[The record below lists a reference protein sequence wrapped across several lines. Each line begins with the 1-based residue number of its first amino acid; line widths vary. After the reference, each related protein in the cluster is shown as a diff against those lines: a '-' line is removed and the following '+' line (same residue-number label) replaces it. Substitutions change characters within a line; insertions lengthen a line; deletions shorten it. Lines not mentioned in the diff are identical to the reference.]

1 MSNHKGVRK
10 TLSVFMAVLMVM
22 SCWVFT
28 PISLK
33 AEALTAGK
41 YNVVIKWTLSNKRAA
56 KFYHS
61 NLKDYKGESSFTKSS
76 NDSNMAGI
84 SLYYKTENGT
94 NTEREVYWS
103 LGNTNY
109 VCGQKPT
116 NGGATVT
123 KPAQYVDSSEGDYEL
138 YATLPGFPTRV
149 FACLD
154 DNHIGQTTAYEIKG
168 IIVNGT
174 TIWASDTKKNSGLHL
189 ASTNQRKYVTLYSD
203 YSWEGYDDKVSNESS
218 PQEHAIVQNVVTKNW
233 VSPKADK
240 IKWDTDTTHWS
251 SNNLKDLTIHTDS
264 NDDNRLAKFHVVDQY
279 GVKMSTAALSSLNT
293 PVGAEVKSTNY
304 PNLNNTTTLN
314 TTTTNNLYYTTD
326 DTDANYQVK
335 VVAKSALKSTVRGLN
350 ERLVTVTAKAG
361 DNLTSVKTFKI
372 YDPKYT
378 ISFNSNGGNTLNPS
392 SARVYYGESLESQQA
407 IDGKADKLYPTS
419 GTRAGHSYLGL
430 FDAKEGGNKINTDE
444 SITAA
449 KTYYA
454 HWDANTYT
462 VVFLDRIGKYLH
474 IEYVPYTQDAPTEE
488 AFNKLN
494 KYEPDGEDGHYKL
507 NEANPWSPS
516 VNNVTE
522 DMITTAQY
530 TYESHNY
537 DASHEIAANCQHGKG
552 TVQVCKDCGYEKI
565 TETDTTKGPHTPSSE
580 MTIVEPATCTKTGT
594 GVYYCTVCGD
604 PAEEVEIPADG
615 HSYKSEITKSATC
628 AAEGERKFT
637 CTKCGYIET
646 EVIPKTQHNYVEG
659 THHAATC
666 ASSPYTEMVC
676 SCGASYRRYDGE
688 ASNDHEWNES
698 YDSATGILTLYCDIC
713 KTTKE
718 VDIGKDLQNF
728 TNATVTKQPTCNEVG
743 KVTITCGDDSYTID
757 IPKTTTHDY
766 ITTVNNATCTATG
779 SIVNTCSVC
788 GKTETA
794 ATLPALGH
802 SYDEGVIVTPATC
815 TTQGTMRYTCTRG
828 CGNTK
833 ETTIAATGH
842 KTVEIPA
849 TCTTDGKT
857 VCGVCGAITATKKA
871 PGHTFGA
878 EVEQIKATCVNKGL
892 KTKTCTV
899 CNHTEITIT
908 PITGHTWNTTTTVDY
923 DSTCSTV
930 GQKSTHCAICGVIKD
945 GSKEE
950 IAKKDHTM
958 GAPTTV
964 VDPTCTGKGVTKTS
978 CTVCGYTTTATTDA
992 LGHDYSITVSNT
1004 NNTCTEAG
1012 VRKMKCSRC
1021 DATTTEVTQPTGHS
1035 FVPGASV
1042 AASCKDAGHVTMTC
1056 DKCGD
1061 SYEKYTTPPTQ
1072 NHNWEYNITVNHGKT
1087 VISGKCSV
1095 CGATFSTSAE
1105 SEHELKNVK
1114 SYTPATCKN
1123 TGTLILECAVSGC
1136 TKTHEITLA
1145 VNANAHANVKV
1156 DETKA
1161 TCTTEGS
1168 IITKCA
1174 DCGKTLSTT
1183 TVPATGHA
1191 FNTQTAYSA
1200 PTCKSEGSVTY
1211 TCDHC
1216 DATKTDTLAVNPDAH
1231 KFEKGAHH
1239 NATCKLPAYDEY
1251 KCKYC
1256 GKTYS
1261 LFDGEANGHTYTTA
1275 TSQSGTTLTITCKCS
1290 VCGDTHTQTVEVAE
1304 GHNYTNVTLTKQP
1317 TCTAEGSMTIACDGK
1332 HKAGCTSVI
1341 TVSVPKNP
1349 QAHNIETTYT
1359 APTCENGGSVVTA
1372 CTNNCGLTVETVNI
1386 AALGHDWDEGEIT
1399 KVADCENDG
1408 VMTYTCKR
1416 GCDKTKTEVIAKT
1429 GHNWDNGTA
1438 HDADCTHG
1446 KYTHFTCS
1454 NCNGTYDAVEDG
1466 AQALGHSWDNGTV
1479 TTEPTCTEDGVMTYG
1494 CTRSGCKVTRTEPIG
1509 KLGHNF
1515 EKGTEHPATCTSA
1528 AYTEYKCANGCGA
1541 TYNAVEDGAQALG
1554 HKWGDWETV
1563 TESTNT
1569 TAGLMR
1575 RTCKNDASHVEEIT
1589 IPAGGHELVLKSE
1602 IPATCTSEGK
1612 QTFKCKNHDNCGVS
1626 IEVTTAKIAHTLET
1640 TVKAATC
1647 ENAGSVT
1654 TKCTKCDEATTV
1666 TEIPALGHKYDDT
1679 KKEVHLADCTHSG
1692 YTTYTCVRNGCTNT
1706 INVFD
1711 KDATGHVWGK
1721 TAIKSTATCTAGGM
1735 ATYKC
1740 ENCNSTIEV
1749 EVAALGHDYSG
1760 EPTETVDSTCSTVG
1774 HKTYKCSRCESTHT
1788 EYSDKLGEHK
1798 FGTWQE
1804 VQTATDVLPG
1814 IKVRQCEV
1822 CGLYEYEYSEP
1833 AGEHVYEV
1841 TSKTEATC
1849 TTAGEI
1855 VYTCVSE
1862 HCGCTEG
1869 NRATYKEVIP
1879 ATGHDK
1885 VLDFVDADCTNDG
1898 HATVKCK
1905 TCGTTFEN
1913 KTIAAKGHTYGD
1925 IPNSVTAPTCS
1936 ADGKIVYNCTV
1947 CGEPKTITVDK
1958 IPNAH
1963 NWVLES
1969 TQTAD
1974 CTHAGYETYKCS
1986 VCGKEYNKFI
1996 QDRTDHVVD
2005 DSKTET
2011 KAATCKEAGFTKEY
2025 CSCGQLMSTE
2035 IINPNPNVHNWVDKT
2050 AEAEGCLKS
2059 GYTYKECTVCG
2070 QIKDIVVNAAGDHL
2084 YTHRTT
2090 KKATCDVGGEVE
2102 IYCDTCKKVVRT
2114 IETAP
2119 LGHNYGDGVVT
2130 PATCKTAGSV
2140 VFTCQRDESH
2150 KLIKEIPATGAH
2162 NYKKTDSVAATC
2174 KNSAYDLYVCADCGD
2189 SYKEIT
2195 GDAAAHEY
2203 ALQPDST
2210 EAKCTAA
2217 GHNYFKCANCDAA
2230 YDYEIPAKGHTYT
2243 ATVTQT
2249 ASCQGAEIT
2258 KYTCTDCGD
2267 SYEVIT
2273 KVPTDH
2279 SWTEWKVTKSATENT
2294 AGEQERHCE
2303 VCNEKE
2309 TAPIPATGSH
2319 VMEEDTDQYV
2329 PATCETEGKRV
2340 YICKTHENCTAD
2352 YTVTIAALG
2361 HQTSI
2366 DYKAADC
2373 KEAGHANLVCTR
2385 EGCGKTLETKEIPQ
2399 LKHSFTETSRTYPTC
2414 VDSGVIN
2421 YKCDNCGETA
2431 STELPATGAHKL
2443 SFVKEVEATCTEQ
2456 GYTLYKCDYCEYT
2469 CMKDLTELAPH
2480 TPGEKETVSEPTCTA
2495 PGYVE
2500 TRCTECDTII
2510 STKVTDP
2517 NGHSYTETVTK
2528 TVDNADGDTCLK
2540 AEYTYNK
2547 CACGAIDESSI
2558 TVTAPKGHDWGEWTV
2573 VTPSTNTADGEM
2585 QRVCKNDPNHI
2596 ETVTVPMGG
2605 HTFDTANPTSEKKAT
2620 CYEKGEKTFECT
2632 AHRDAEGKNTCGVS
2646 ITVET
2651 EMIQHDLRTV
2661 RTEGNCTETGTF
2673 KAKCVA
2679 DGCVYSIETV
2689 LPAIGHEYGEGE
2701 ITKEATC
2708 QQEGEV
2714 TFTCTRTGC
2723 GHKLIKST
2731 PTVPHDYIANGNPVA
2746 ATCLKSG
2753 YQNYKCKNCDDNY
2766 NVILEN
2772 ATGHTYT
2779 TDPSHDDVEATCTT
2793 EGHVYKKCK
2802 DCDANYSYAV
2812 SALGHDYSELI
2823 ENVKSTCN
2831 TVGYK
2836 TYKCS
2841 RCEDKNTVCESA
2853 LSGHD
2858 WEGWK
2863 TVQTATATQPGIET
2877 NKCKTCGL
2885 YDYRYTDP
2893 SGEHDYDGGVIT
2905 KSATCTEDGVK
2916 TYTCKRTHCDCTPE
2930 NPASY
2935 TVTIPATGHKA
2946 KLEYADATCAA
2957 DGYARTVCETC
2968 KTVLEEQTIAKKEHI
2983 WTVKSV
2989 EEATCEH
2996 TGTTTYE
3003 CGLCKA
3009 TKTEDIATVNHE
3021 YLPTGKYIDATCTA
3035 PKYERY
3041 ACTYCGGELLVKVGE
3056 ANGHDK
3062 TENYKVVDP
3071 ATCSEA
3077 GYSEWRCHC
3086 GALLGA
3092 KVIKPDNHTWETVNV
3107 TLDSECNGAGY
3118 SYEKCSVCGIIKN
3131 DSVKSNEIGHEY
3143 TYTVAIA
3150 PTCETK
3156 GEIIAKC
3163 NVCDKVETKI
3173 EVPAIGHEYGE
3184 GEITKEA
3191 TCKDEGEVTFTCTR
3205 TGCGHKL
3212 TKSTPTVPHDYIA
3225 NGEPVAA
3232 TCLKSG
3238 YQNYKCKNCDD
3249 NYDVI
3254 LENATG
3260 HTYTTDPSHDDVEAT
3275 CTTAG
3280 HVYKKCENCSAAY
3293 DYEIPAKGHTY
3304 TATVTQQGDCAKA
3317 EITTYTCSVCA
3328 EGTQGHSYT
3337 EITAAPTGE
3346 HKWTAWTVAKP
3357 ATENEAGEQERHC
3370 EVCGLK
3376 ETAPIPATGSHTLVE
3391 DKAQHVDATCEGEGK
3406 IVYVCTKHN
3415 NCTAGY
3421 TVALAPLGH
3430 KAKLQHK
3437 DAECNVGGYS
3447 RVVCTRE
3454 ECGKVLDETTIA
3466 ALKHSFVEIEGT
3478 RVAPKCN
3485 KDGSISYKCENCD
3498 EEKTVAIE
3506 AVTDAHKLVVDKTVE
3521 STCTEQ
3527 GYTLYKCENDCGYT
3541 RKDDL
3546 KPLAPHTAVTHE
3558 TVVEPT
3564 CEGIGTVRNICSCGA
3579 IVSVEAVPAKGH
3591 NYETKTAAGEGCL
3604 TSGYTYEECS
3614 VCGNIRNIK
3623 VSQAANHEY
3632 EQRVIAPATCTAD
3645 GTVEIYCKNC
3655 DKAVKTITVSA
3666 LGHNFGG
3673 TPTVDKSTCEH
3684 EGSVTYTCQRTDCDA
3699 TLTQKLDTVPHN
3711 YQFVKA
3717 VAATCLNSGY
3727 DLFKCADCPAEYKNI
3742 TSPATGHHY
3751 GDDPEHANVAA
3762 SCFKDGH
3769 VYKKCENCSAAY
3781 DYAVPATGEHV
3792 YDSGTVVTPATCLD
3806 SEVTEYRCTADGCT
3820 ASYRE
3825 VTGKANG
3832 HIYTNWTYSHSAATG
3847 TCACGATITVE
3858 NVPEEAGHN
3867 WVYSKITKPATC
3879 KNVGYIEFICGD
3891 GADCTAT
3898 LTKAY
3903 GPIADAHV
3911 WDDGK
3916 VTKEPECETDGVKT
3930 YTCTECGE
3938 TKTETVAKLG
3948 HEYNVLVERVEAT
3961 CAADGHI
3968 TYKCSRCESEKTELI
3983 AKNENNHSYKPVVAA
3998 PTCLDDGYVTM
4009 ICELCGH
4016 EGEKTVNVGTA
4027 LGHDVEVITVAPTC
4041 KEAGSKITQCKR
4053 CHTVLKTEGIAPVDH
4068 TWDDGVITTEAKCEK
4083 DGVKTFTCSV
4093 CKTTKEETIARLG
4106 HDYSVTAETVDSTCV
4121 ADGHTTYKCS
4131 RCDST
4136 KTELI
4141 PKDADKHTL
4150 ESVTVEATCLEDGYT
4165 VDRCK
4170 LCGYESEKTD
4180 IVKALGHDEET
4191 VIVNQTC
4198 TQAGSKTVRCKRCGT
4213 VISTEGIAPL
4223 GHDYIVTEI
4232 EKATCIDPGENK
4244 VTCSRCD
4251 YIAMETVPAKGHKWD
4266 NGTVVT
4272 DGDCET
4278 KKVTRFTCTE
4288 CGITKDVLSGDLG
4301 KHDYKFVKTVAP
4313 TCTDEGYDLYECSK
4327 CHKQQQTKFVDA
4339 LGHDWGYWN
4348 IVKYPTE
4355 TETGLQERYCQ
4366 REGCGAREEQV
4377 IVYGKFY
4384 LVTFYNYDGTRL
4396 MPPAY
4401 YEYGAKALR
4410 PKTDPVK
4417 AADTSYT
4424 YEYIGWNYDDRQI
4437 DFVTERMAII
4447 ARYRAH
4453 ERYYTVTYKDEDGAV
4468 LAVVPN
4474 IPFSQIADR
4483 YPNSVPTKAS
4493 DELNDYTFSSWAIT
4507 ANSNTGEAVAVAT
4520 YKATEKKPGA
4530 QPAGKPG
4537 IFSKFIEWL
4546 KNLFRKLFGKG

>member
-1 MSNHKGVRK
+1 MSKHKGVRK

-33 AEALTAGK
+33 AEALTAGSYYVEIVYKITNEGSSLPNK
-41 YNVVIKWTLSNKRAA
+41 YEGETKWKDGDWNSSKNNRGGISLHFKRNNGTGTTGEVYWNVGQSSKDGGQVGTTKDATVENATGYIDDSTSPDYYARATIPGFPTNIFA
-56 KFYHS
+56 F
-61 NLKDYKGESSFTKSS
+61 LDYNSSFTKAAFKITELKIASKKGGTFTTLWKGGMEVSS
-76 NDSNMAGI
+76 HLNVDRIRLNS
-84 SLYYKTENGT
+84 NGT
-94 NTEREVYWS
+94 FTDKYGGPSTSTES
-103 LGNTNY
+103 
-109 VCGQKPT
+109 
-116 NGGATVT
+116 
-123 KPAQYVDSSEGDYEL
+123 
-138 YATLPGFPTRV
+138 
-149 FACLD
+149 
-154 DNHIGQTTAYEIKG
+154 I
-168 IIVNGT
+168 
-174 TIWASDTKKNSGLHL
+174 
-189 ASTNQRKYVTLYSD
+189 
-203 YSWEGYDDKVSNESS
+203 
-218 PQEHAIVQNVVTKNW
+218 NW
-233 VSPKADK
+233 VSPKASK
-240 IKWDTDTTHWS
+240 IMWDTS
-251 SNNLKDLTIHTDS
+251 SLADLTIHTGS
-264 NDDNRLAKFHVVDQY
+264 NNVSRLAKFHVVDQY
-279 GVKMSTAALSSLNT
+279 GVNMSTAALSSLNT
-293 PVGAEVKSTNY
+293 PVGATVKSTNY
-304 PNLNNTTTLN
+304 ATSGASLGKTTTLN
-314 TTTTNNLYYTTD
+314 TTTTNNLYYTVS
-326 DTDANYQVK
+326 DTSANYQVD
-335 VVAKSALKSTVRGLN
+335 VVAKPALKSLEKGLN

-361 DNLTSVKTFKI
+361 SGVTSSKTFKI
-372 YDPKYT
+372 YDPKYK
-378 ISFNSNGGNTLNPS
+378 ISFEGNGGVVSPTYYN
-392 SARVYYGESLESQQA
+392 VYYGESLKSQ
-407 IDGKADKLYPTS
+407 KALDNNAATYPVG
-419 GTRAGHSYLGL
+419 GTRTGYTWLGM
-430 FDAKEGGNKINTDE
+430 FDNATGGNPMNIEEDV
-444 SITAA
+444 TAA
-449 KTYYA
+449 KIYYA
-454 HWDANTYT
+454 HWDKNLYT
-462 VVFLDRIGKYLH
+462 VVFLNRKG
-474 IEYVPYTQDAPTEE
+474 EYVDVQYIYHGEGADATTPAAKLPKVEHDSAKHYT
-488 AFNKLN
+488 
-494 KYEPDGEDGHYKL
+494 L
-507 NEANPWSPS
+507 NESAPWDP
-516 VNNVTE
+516 VVTNVTGNI
-522 DMITTAQY
+522 ITKAKYTAEEHDFDNGVAVSATCHSGAGTKY
-530 TYESHNY
+530 TC
-537 DASHEIAANCQHGKG
+537 EI
-552 TVQVCKDCGYEKI
+552 CGYSYIKDESADRAPHQFGDAVTI
-565 TETDTTKGPHTPSSE
+565 TK
-580 MTIVEPATCTKTGT
+580 EPTCTATGLGYKT
-594 GVYYCTVCGD
+594 CTVCGAHSD
-604 PAEEVEIPADG
+604 DVTVPATG
-615 HSYKSEITKSATC
+615 HSYKITKTNATC
-628 AAEGERKFT
+628 SKEGSITYT
-637 CTKCGYIET
+637 CTKGDDTHTET
-646 EVIPKTQHNYVEG
+646 LPKTQHNMVAG
-659 THHAATC
+659 TKVAASCTSAAYTPYKCSNCSHSYNVYDATQPAIGHDWSAWSETKAATN
-666 ASSPYTEMVC
+666 TEDGIMSHTC
-676 SCGASYRRYDGE
+676 SKCNKTETVTIPKGGHTFPTTPTSETPATCHSTGTQTFKCTAHTNCGVSITVTTAKTAHNY
-688 ASNDHEWNES
+688 
-698 YDSATGILTLYCDIC
+698 
-713 KTTKE
+713 KTT
-718 VDIGKDLQNF
+718 
-728 TNATVTKQPTCNEVG
+728 
-743 KVTITCGDDSYTID
+743 IT
-757 IPKTTTHDY
+757 
-766 ITTVNNATCTATG
+766 NATCTAAGSVVSACQNPGCTEKITTAIPANGHNYDTSKVTKEPTCTETG
-779 SIVNTCSVC
+779 IRTYTCSKC
-788 GKTETA
+788 NATKTETIE
-794 ATLPALGH
+794 ATGHKNVTIDPTCTQEGKTVCALCGYTTTTAKLGH
-802 SYDEGVIVTPATC
+802 SYGAWETVVAATC
-815 TTQGTMRYTCTRG
+815 KNQGVRKHVCTRTD
-828 CGNTK
+828 CG
-833 ETTIAATGH
+833 
-842 KTVEIPA
+842 
-849 TCTTDGKT
+849 
-857 VCGVCGAITATKKA
+857 
-871 PGHTFGA
+871 
-878 EVEQIKATCVNKGL
+878 
-892 KTKTCTV
+892 
-899 CNHTEITIT
+899 HTEIETT
-908 PITGHTWNTTTTVDY
+908 PITDHTWNAEKTVDY

-930 GQKSTHCAICGVIKD
+930 GQKSTHCTVCGVIKD

-950 IAKKDHTM
+950 IAKKAHTM
-958 GAPTTV
+958 GAAETV
-964 VDPTCTGKGVTKTS
+964 VAATCTGSGVTKTA
-978 CTVCGYTTTATTDA
+978 CTVCGYTETATTNK
-992 LGHDYSITVSNT
+992 LGHDYTIVLSNT
-1004 NNTCTEAG
+1004 SNTCTEAG
-1012 VRKMKCSRC
+1012 VKKLKCSRC
-1021 DATTTEVTQPTGHS
+1021 DATDTVVTQPTGHN
-1035 FVPGASV
+1035 FVEGTPV

-1056 DKCGD
+1056 TNCNE
-1061 SYEKYTTPPTQ
+1061 SYEKYTTAPT
-1072 NHNWEYNITVNHGKT
+1072 NTHSWEYTTTVSHGKT
-1087 VISGKCSV
+1087 VISGECSV
-1095 CGATFSTSAE
+1095 CGATFSTSAD

-1114 SYTPATCKN
+1114 SYTPATCVNK
-1123 TGTLILECAVSGC
+1123 GTLILECAVSGC
-1136 TKTHEITLA
+1136 TKTHEIELA

-1156 DETKA
+1156 EETKA
-1161 TCTTEGS
+1161 TCTTEGR

-1191 FNTQTAYSA
+1191 FNTQTAYSV

-1211 TCDHC
+1211 KCDHC
-1216 DATKTDTLAVNPDAH
+1216 NATKTDKLAVNPDAH

-1239 NATCKLPAYDEY
+1239 DATCKLPAYDEY

-1256 GKTYS
+1256 GKAYS
-1261 LFDGEANGHTYTTA
+1261 LFDGEANGHTYTTT

-1304 GHNYTNVTLTKQP
+1304 GHNYSDVTITKQP
-1317 TCTAEGSMTIACDGK
+1317 TCTAEGTMTIACDGK

-1372 CTNNCGLTVETVNI
+1372 CTNNCGLTEKKIEI
-1386 AALGHDWDEGEIT
+1386 APLGHEWDNG
-1399 KVADCENDG
+1399 KVTTAADCENDG

-1416 GCDKTKTEVIAKT
+1416 GCGKTKTEVIAKT
-1429 GHNWDNGTA
+1429 GHNWDNGMA

-1446 KYTHFTCS
+1446 KYIHFTCD
-1454 NCNGTYDAVEDG
+1454 NCDKTYDVVENG

-1479 TTEPTCTEDGVMTYG
+1479 TKQPTCTEDGVKTYG

-1515 EKGTEHPATCTSA
+1515 VAGTKHNATCTSA
-1528 AYTEYKCANGCGA
+1528 AYTEYKCANCDSSYND
-1541 TYNAVEDGAQALG
+1541 YNADQPAVG
-1554 HKWGDWETV
+1554 HDWGDWVTV
-1563 TESTNT
+1563 TESTNS

-1575 RTCKNDASHVEEIT
+1575 RTCKKDASHTEEVE
-1589 IPAGGHELVLKSE
+1589 IPAGGHEFSTTPTSE

-1640 TVKAATC
+1640 TVEAATC

-1654 TKCTKCDEATTV
+1654 TKCTKCSEVNEV

-1679 KKEVHLADCTHSG
+1679 KKDVHPADCTHSG

-1711 KDATGHVWGK
+1711 ENAKGHVWGK
-1721 TAIKSTATCTAGGM
+1721 TATASTATCTASGM

-1749 EVAALGHDYSG
+1749 EVAALGHDYSVL
-1760 EPTETVDSTCSTVG
+1760 TEDVSDSTCSTVG
-1774 HKTYKCSRCESTHT
+1774 HKTYKCSRCDSTHT

-1822 CGLYEYEYSEP
+1822 CGLYEYEYSDP
-1833 AGEHVYEV
+1833 AGEHVYKV

-1849 TTAGEI
+1849 TTDGEI

-1862 HCGCTEG
+1862 HCSCKDGD
-1869 NRATYKEVIP
+1869 RATYTEVIP
-1879 ATGHDK
+1879 ATGHNK
-1885 VLDFVDADCTNDG
+1885 ILNVVDATCTAEG
-1898 HATVKCK
+1898 HARIECK
-1905 TCGTTFEN
+1905 TCGDVLEN
-1913 KTIAAKGHTYGD
+1913 KTIGAKGHTYGETPD
-1925 IPNSVTAPTCS
+1925 SVTAPTCS

-1947 CGEPKTITVDK
+1947 CGEPKTVTVVK

-1974 CTHAGYETYKCS
+1974 CTQAGYETYKCS
-1986 VCGKEYNKFI
+1986 ICGEIYKKFI
-1996 QDRTDHVVD
+1996 SDRTDHVVD
-2005 DSKTET
+2005 ESKTET
-2011 KAATCKEAGFTKEY
+2011 KAATCKEAGYTKEY

-2035 IINPNPNVHNWVDKT
+2035 IINPNPNAHNWVDMT

-2059 GYTYKECTVCG
+2059 GYTYKKCDVCG
-2070 QIKDIVVNAAGDHL
+2070 QIKDIVVNAAADHL

-2102 IYCDTCKKVVRT
+2102 IYCETCKKVVET

-2119 LGHNYGDGVVT
+2119 LGHNYDDGVVT
-2130 PATCKTAGSV
+2130 PANCKTAGSV

-2150 KLIKEIPATGAH
+2150 KLTKEIPATGAH

-2195 GDAAAHEY
+2195 GDAAAHNY
-2203 ALQPDST
+2203 QKQNDIST
-2210 EAKCTAA
+2210 NATCTAA

-2230 YDYEIPAKGHTYT
+2230 YDYEIPATGHSYKSE
-2243 ATVTQT
+2243 VTQT

-2267 SYEVIT
+2267 NYEVIT
-2273 KVPTDH
+2273 KVPTAH
-2279 SWTEWKVTKSATENT
+2279 SWTEWTTTKTATENE

-2309 TAPIPATGSH
+2309 KAPIPATGSH
-2319 VMEEDTDQYV
+2319 VMEEDITKYV

-2340 YICKTHENCTAD
+2340 YVCRTHNNCTAD

-2399 LKHSFTETSRTYPTC
+2399 LKHSFTETSKKYPTC
-2414 VDSGVIN
+2414 VDRGVIN

-2443 SFVKEVEATCTEQ
+2443 SVLKKVEATCKTQ

-2480 TPGEKETVSEPTCTA
+2480 TPGEKETVSEPTCTTS
-2495 PGYVE
+2495 GLSQVK
-2500 TRCTECDTII
+2500 CTECDTILSSELI
-2510 STKVTDP
+2510 TPKK
-2517 NGHSYTETVTK
+2517 HSYTETVTK

-2585 QRVCKNDPNHI
+2585 QRVCKNDPTHI
-2596 ETVTVPMGG
+2596 ETVTVPMGD

-2651 EMIQHDLRTV
+2651 KMIQHDLRTV

-2689 LPAIGHEYGEGE
+2689 LPAIGHEYGEGK

-2708 QQEGEV
+2708 KDEGEV

-2731 PTVPHDYIANGNPVA
+2731 PTVPHDYIANGKPVA
-2746 ATCLKSG
+2746 ATCIKSG

-2766 NVILEN
+2766 DVILED
-2772 ATGHTYT
+2772 AAGHTYIS
-2779 TDPSHDDVEATCTT
+2779 DPNNEDVAPTCTT

-2802 DCDANYSYAV
+2802 DCNANYSYAV

-2841 RCEDKNTVCESA
+2841 RCEDKNTVYESA

-2885 YDYRYTDP
+2885 YDYIYTDP

-2957 DGYARTVCETC
+2957 DGYARTVCDSCGEL
-2968 KTVLEEQTIAKKEHI
+2968 LEEKIIARKDHI

-3056 ANGHDK
+3056 ADGHDK

-3118 SYEKCSVCGIIKN
+3118 SYEKCSVCGVIKA
-3131 DSVKSNEIGHEY
+3131 DSIVSNEIGHEY

-3163 NVCDKVETKI
+3163 NVCDKVEIKI
-3173 EVPAIGHEYGE
+3173 TVPAIGHEYGE

-3191 TCKDEGEVTFTCTR
+3191 TCKDEGKVTFTCTR

-3212 TKSTPTVPHDYIA
+3212 IKSTPTVPHDYIA
-3225 NGEPVAA
+3225 NGKPVAA

-3249 NYDVI
+3249 NYNVI

-3280 HVYKKCENCSAAY
+3280 HVYKKCANCSAAY

-3328 EGTQGHSYT
+3328 DGTQGHSYT

-3346 HKWTAWTVAKP
+3346 HKWTAWTTTKP

-3370 EVCGLK
+3370 EVCNEK

-3406 IVYVCTKHN
+3406 IVYVCTKHD

-3421 TVALAPLGH
+3421 TVTLAPLGH
-3430 KAKLQHK
+3430 KAKLQHE
-3437 DAECNVGGYS
+3437 DAKCNVGGYS
-3447 RVVCTRE
+3447 RVVCTV
-3454 ECGKVLDETTIA
+3454 CDKVLDETTIA

-3485 KDGSISYKCENCD
+3485 KDGSISYKCENCG

-3541 RKDDL
+3541 RKDYL

-3604 TSGYTYEECS
+3604 TSGYTYEECT

-3632 EQRVIAPATCTAD
+3632 EQRVTPATCTAD

-3684 EGSVTYTCQRTDCDA
+3684 EGSVTYTCQRTDCNE

-3711 YQFVKA
+3711 YQFEKA

-3727 DLFKCADCPAEYKNI
+3727 DLFKCADCPAEYMNI

-3762 SCFKDGH
+3762 SCFEDGH
-3769 VYKKCENCSAAY
+3769 VYKKCANCDAAY
-3781 DYAVPATGEHV
+3781 DYVVPATGEHV

-3806 SEVTEYRCTADGCT
+3806 SEVTEYRCTTDGCT

-3825 VTGKANG
+3825 VTGKAKG
-3832 HIYTNWTYSHSAATG
+3832 HNYTNWTYSHSTATG

-3858 NVPEEAGHN
+3858 NVDKEAGHDWIYN
-3867 WVYSKITKPATC
+3867 GITKPATC

-3891 GADCTAT
+3891 GTDCTAT

-3948 HEYNVLVERVEAT
+3948 HEHTVFVERVEAT
-3961 CAADGHI
+3961 CTADGHI
-3968 TYKCSRCESEKTELI
+3968 TYKCSRCDSTKTELI
-3983 AKNENNHSYKPVVAA
+3983 ANNENNHSYKPVVTA

-4016 EGEKTVNVGTA
+4016 EGEKTVNADTA
-4027 LGHDVEVITVAPTC
+4027 LGHDVEVITVDPTC
-4041 KEAGSKITQCKR
+4041 TEAGSKITQCKR

-4191 VIVNQTC
+4191 VIVNPTC
-4198 TQAGSKTVRCKRCGT
+4198 TEAGSKTVRCKRCST
-4213 VISTEGIAPL
+4213 VLSTEGIVPL
-4223 GHDYIVTEI
+4223 GHDYITTEI
-4232 EKATCIDPGENK
+4232 TAATCIDSGENRI
-4244 VTCSRCD
+4244 TCSRCD
-4251 YIAMETVPAKGHKWD
+4251 YIVMETVPAKGHKWD

-4355 TETGLQERYCQ
+4355 TETGLQERYCN
-4366 REGCGAREEQV
+4366 RCHEREEQV

-4447 ARYRAH
+4447 AQYKAH

-4493 DELNDYTFSSWAIT
+4493 DELNNYTFSSWAIT